1 MELKVIKN
9 TPTRPYYTL
18 ILEYMLGDLVVSGI
32 HTSIDFNE
40 SDEDI
45 KNFITILEKLKSKK
59 LKKRGGWMW
68 NDDNYRE
75 AVEEGILNEDDI
87 KIIKDI
93 EDDELLKNEAEISF
107 YVYDGYQIIYTDKN
121 GHIHPVE
128 VCL

>member
-9 TPTRPYYTL
+9 TLTNPHYTL
-18 ILEYMLGDLVVSGI
+18 ILEYILGDSVVSGI
-32 HTSIDFNE
+32 QTSIDFNE

-45 KNFITILEKLKSKK
+45 KNFITVLEKLKGKK
-59 LKKRGGWMW
+59 LKKRWGWMW

-93 EDDELLKNEAEISF
+93 EDDELLRNEIEISF
-107 YVYDGYQIIYTDKN
+107 YVYDGYKITYTDEN
-121 GHIHPVE
+121 GHIYPVE

>member
-1 MELKVIKN
+1 MELKIIKN
-9 TPTRPYYTL
+9 TPTKSHYTL

-32 HTSIDFNE
+32 QASVDFNE

-45 KNFITILEKLKSKK
+45 KNFITVLEKLKGKK
-59 LKKRGGWMW
+59 LKKRWGWMW

-93 EDDELLKNEAEISF
+93 EDDELLRNEIEISF
-107 YVYDGYQIIYTDKN
+107 YVYDGYKITYTDEN
-121 GHIHPVE
+121 GCIYPVE
-128 VCL
+128 ICL

>member
-1 MELKVIKN
+1 MELKIIKN
-9 TPTRPYYTL
+9 TPTKPYYTL

-45 KNFITILEKLKSKK
+45 KNFITVLEKLKGKK
-59 LKKRGGWMW
+59 LKKRWGWMW

-87 KIIKDI
+87 KIIKNI

>member
-1 MELKVIKN
+1 MELKIIKN
-9 TPTRPYYTL
+9 TSTKPHYTL

-32 HTSIDFNE
+32 QASVDFNE

-45 KNFITILEKLKSKK
+45 KNFITVLEKLKGKK
-59 LKKRGGWMW
+59 LKKRWGWMW

-93 EDDELLKNEAEISF
+93 EDDELLRNEIEISF
-107 YVYDGYQIIYTDKN
+107 YVYDGYKITYTDEN
-121 GHIHPVE
+121 GCIYPVE
-128 VCL
+128 ICL

>member
-9 TPTRPYYTL
+9 TPTNPHYTL
-18 ILEYMLGDLVVSGI
+18 ILEYILGDSVVSGI
-32 HTSIDFNE
+32 QTSIDFNE

-45 KNFITILEKLKSKK
+45 KNFIIVLEKLKDKK
-59 LKKRGGWMW
+59 LKKRWGWMW

-93 EDDELLKNEAEISF
+93 EDDELLRNEIEISF
-107 YVYDGYQIIYTDKN
+107 YVYDGYKITYTDEN
-121 GHIHPVE
+121 GCIYPVE
-128 VCL
+128 ICL

>member
-1 MELKVIKN
+1 MELKIIKN
-9 TPTRPYYTL
+9 TSTKPHYTL

-32 HTSIDFNE
+32 QASIDFNE

-45 KNFITILEKLKSKK
+45 KNFITVLEKLKGKK
-59 LKKRGGWMW
+59 LKKRWGWMW

-93 EDDELLKNEAEISF
+93 EDDELLRNEIEISF
-107 YVYDGYQIIYTDKN
+107 YVYDGYKITYTDEN
-121 GHIHPVE
+121 GCIYPVE
-128 VCL
+128 ICL

>member
-9 TPTRPYYTL
+9 TPTNPHYTL
-18 ILEYMLGDLVVSGI
+18 ILEYILGDSIVSGI
-32 HTSIDFNE
+32 QVSINFSE

-45 KNFITILEKLKSKK
+45 KNLITVLEKLKGKK
-59 LKKRGGWMW
+59 LKKRWGWMW

-93 EDDELLKNEAEISF
+93 EDDELLRNEIEISF
-107 YVYDGYQIIYTDKN
+107 YVYDGYKITYTDEN
-121 GHIHPVE
+121 GCIYPVE
-128 VCL
+128 ICL

>member
-1 MELKVIKN
+1 MELRIIKN
-9 TPTRPYYTL
+9 TPVEPHYTL

-32 HTSIDFNE
+32 QASVDFNE

-45 KNFITILEKLKSKK
+45 KNFITVLEKLKGKK
-59 LKKRGGWMW
+59 LKKRWGWMW

-87 KIIKDI
+87 KIIKNI
-93 EDDELLKNEAEISF
+93 EDNELLRNEIEISF
-107 YVYDGYQIIYTDKN
+107 YVYDGYKITYTDEN
-121 GHIHPVE
+121 GNIYPVE

>member
-1 MELKVIKN
+1 MELKIIKN
-9 TPTRPYYTL
+9 TPTKPYYTL

-45 KNFITILEKLKSKK
+45 KNFIIVLEKLKGKK
-59 LKKRGGWMW
+59 LKKRWGWMW

-107 YVYDGYQIIYTDKN
+107 YVYDGYQIIYTDEN
-121 GHIHPVE
+121 GHIYPVE

>member
-9 TPTRPYYTL
+9 TPTNPHYTL
-18 ILEYMLGDLVVSGI
+18 ILEYILGDYVVSGI
-32 HTSIDFNE
+32 QTSIDFNE

-45 KNFITILEKLKSKK
+45 KNFITVLEKLKGKR
-59 LKKRGGWMW
+59 LKKRWGWMW
-68 NDDNYRE
+68 DNSNYDE

-93 EDDELLKNEAEISF
+93 EDYDLLKNETEISF
-107 YVYDGYQIIYTDKN
+107 YVYDGYKITYTDEN
-121 GHIHPVE
+121 GHIYPVE

>member
-9 TPTRPYYTL
+9 TPIEPHYTL

-32 HTSIDFNE
+32 QASIDFNE

-45 KNFITILEKLKSKK
+45 KNFITVLEKLKGKK
-59 LKKRGGWMW
+59 LKKRWGWMW

-75 AVEEGILNEDDI
+75 AIEEGILNEDDI

-93 EDDELLKNEAEISF
+93 EDDELLRNEIEISF
-107 YVYDGYQIIYTDKN
+107 YVYDGYKIIYTDEN
-121 GHIHPVE
+121 GRIYPVE
-128 VCL
+128 ICL

>member
-1 MELKVIKN
+1 MELKIIKN
-9 TPTRPYYTL
+9 TPTKPYYTL

-45 KNFITILEKLKSKK
+45 KNFITVLEKLKGKK
-59 LKKRGGWMW
+59 LKKRWGWMW

-93 EDDELLKNEAEISF
+93 EDDKLLKNEAEISF

>member
-9 TPTRPYYTL
+9 TPIEPHYTL

-32 HTSIDFNE
+32 QASIDFNE

-45 KNFITILEKLKSKK
+45 KNFITVLEKLKGKK
-59 LKKRGGWMW
+59 LKKRWGWMW

-93 EDDELLKNEAEISF
+93 EDDELLRNEIEISF
-107 YVYDGYQIIYTDKN
+107 YVYVGYKVIYTDEN
-121 GHIHPVE
+121 SCIYPVE
-128 VCL
+128 ICL

>member
-1 MELKVIKN
+1 MELKIIKN
-9 TPTRPYYTL
+9 TPTKPYYTL

-45 KNFITILEKLKSKK
+45 KNFITVLEKLKGKK
-59 LKKRGGWMW
+59 LKKRWGWMW

-107 YVYDGYQIIYTDKN
+107 YVYDGYQIIYTDEN
-121 GHIHPVE
+121 GHIYPVE